1 MQGIVLRPVVPYAHS
16 QNGFIER
23 AIWTIIEGVRCM
35 LAESGLSKELWAEAA
50 ATQIHTRN
58 RLLSVRHKGV
68 PEEKWSGKR
77 QNVVYLRPFGCIVF
91 AKVLKELIKSKLEPK
106 LVKCVLV
113 GYAGMGGYRLFDKTS

>member
-1 MQGIVLRPVVPYAHS
+1 MYS

-23 AIWTIIEGVRCM
+23 AIWTIIDGVRYM
-35 LAESGLSKELWAEAA
+35 LVESGLLKELWAEAA
-50 ATQIHTRN
+50 ATQIHTQN
-58 RLLSVRHKGV
+58 CLLSVQHEGV

-77 QNVVYLRPFGCIVF
+77 QNMVYLRPFGCIMF

-113 GYAGMGGYRLFDKTS
+113 GYAGMGGYCLFDKTS